1 MMPSDS
7 AVSPAQARPRVFLRA
22 EWRYLAMLNYAI
34 DPKILGPF
42 TPAGTELDFFE
53 GATFVSLVGF
63 RFLHTRVFGVA
74 FPFHGDFDEINLR
87 FYVKRRTEEGWRRG
101 VVFIREFVPR
111 RAIAYVARLF
121 YGEPYRTARMRHDV
135 KHVEAG
141 VSVRY
146 DWKAAGRWN
155 SLAATG
161 TGEPQAISAGSAEEF
176 ITEHYWVYTKRGEGS
191 TEYQVE
197 HPCWRIWTASRRSL
211 DCDVAAV
218 YGLQFAGALAS
229 PAASAFIADGSPVT
243 VRAGRPSG
251 EDAFL
256 TSLPQ

>member
-1 MMPSDS
+1 MTPSIT
-7 AVSPAQARPRVFLRA
+7 AISPAPGAPRVFLRA

-42 TPAGTELDFFE
+42 IPPGTELDFFE

-121 YGEPYRTARMRHDV
+121 YGEPYRAARMRHEV
-135 KHVEAG
+135 KHDAAG

-161 TGEPQAISAGSAEEF
+161 TGEPLAIAAGSAEEF
-176 ITEHYWVYTKRGEGS
+176 ITEHYWGYTKRRDRS

-197 HPCWRIWTASRRSL
+197 HPCWRIWTGARTSL
-211 DCDVAAV
+211 DCDVTAI
-218 YGLQFAGALAS
+218 YGEQFAVALAS
-229 PAASAFIADGSPVT
+229 PPASAFIADGSPVT
-243 VRAGRPSG
+243 VRAGRRSG
-251 EDAFL
+251 
-256 TSLPQ
+256 